1 MSKLSKF
8 VKLKG
13 FLPYMELSAVELS
26 REQTS
31 ELGGQILITKNAL
44 PES

>member
-31 ELGGQILITKNAL
+31 ELGGANTYN
-44 PES
+44 